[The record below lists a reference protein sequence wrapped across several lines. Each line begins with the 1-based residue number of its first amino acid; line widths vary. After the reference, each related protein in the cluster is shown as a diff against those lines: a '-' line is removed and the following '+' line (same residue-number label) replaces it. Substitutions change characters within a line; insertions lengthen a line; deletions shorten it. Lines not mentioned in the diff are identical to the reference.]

1 MNKNISNSEKISENH
16 IPGIN
21 RVVKLDI
28 VIEGKMIKHFKYFR
42 LQQSVKNIMNLN
54 LHWPMIL

>member
-28 VIEGKMIKHFKYFR
+28 VIEGKMIKHFKHFR

-54 LHWPMIL
+54 